1 MWLRIS
7 RWLRRGLGGG
17 ILVILLRGLGLRIL
31 RIGLPQF
38 FGLLGLRRPAYSSV
52 GRSPP
57 LSWQVQGHPGFGV
70 VLFPDLLEVG
80 GDVCVR
86 RPPHLGCRVVLFP
99 YRLQ

>member
-1 MWLRIS
+1 M
-7 RWLRRGLGGG
+7 
-17 ILVILLRGLGLRIL
+17 ILLRGLGLRIL

-57 LSWQVQGHPGFGV
+57 LSWQVQGHRPPHPGFCV
-70 VLFPDLLEVG
+70 VLFPDRLEVVR
-80 GDVCVR
+80 DVGVR